1 MGFKALLRAPV
12 FEGFRVY
19 SYGRNRGFQKYD
31 WRDRMQGLGSRVSGI
46 MRRRRCEDYWC
57 PIWHTAKI
65 ESRENKD
72 WIRLRQ
78 TTRAGRGEVGSCLWH
93 FGKAVF
99 DGRALLRDRLAR
111 ARRCTGR
118 SWWARE
124 ECDPELRGGCGAGGD
139 DNWTRE
145 SNPGHPI
152 LLSKSLDPGVQPG
165 ASDSPFKNFGPGSPT
180 RVIRFSF
187 QKPPTPEARS
197 GSRTLNPGHPD
208 AR

>member
-1 MGFKALLRAPV
+1 MP
-12 FEGFRVY
+12 
-19 SYGRNRGFQKYD
+19 
-31 WRDRMQGLGSRVSGI
+31 GLGSRVSGI

-124 ECDPELRGGCGAGGD
+124 ECDPELLKDGEGAVVG
-139 DNWTRE
+139 TT
-145 SNPGHPI
+145 I
-152 LLSKSLDPGVQPG
+152 LLSVSNAKAL
-165 ASDSPFKNFGPGSPT
+165 PF
-180 RVIRFSF
+180 
-187 QKPPTPEARS
+187 
-197 GSRTLNPGHPD
+197 
-208 AR
+208 